1 MTGHS
6 HPTIWKLII
15 KIRKEVLGVNSAKIT
30 LQQLIDEP
38 VSKMS
43 KHTLEKNEM
52 VKQFFSKI
60 RILKALSHFIRKINV
75 L

>member
-15 KIRKEVLGVNSAKIT
+15 KIRKEVGVNRAKIT

-43 KHTLEKNEM
+43 KHTLEKNETA
-52 VKQFFSKI
+52 KQFFSKI
-60 RILKALSHFIRKINV
+60 RILKALSHFIRKTNV